1 MMANNYY
8 FPQGYQPAY
17 YPQMQQPQMPGTQM
31 SLTNQPQQQAS
42 TDIKWVQGEAGAK
55 SYMVAPNTS
64 VTLWDSESQVIYIKS
79 ANASGLPT
87 MTVIDY
93 TIRSDASHSKPA
105 LAESDFA
112 TKEDVSLLRG
122 EIEALR
128 AKFAD
133 TEGKAKK

>member
-1 MMANNYY
+1 MANNYY
-8 FPQGYQPAY
+8 FPQGYGGY
-17 YPQMQQPQMPGTQM
+17 YPQAQQPIMQQPQP
-31 SLTNQPQQQAS
+31 QQAS

-93 TIRSDASHSKPA
+93 TIRNDASKAKPV
-105 LAESDFA
+105 LAEADFA
-112 TKEDVSLLRG
+112 TKEDVSHLKE
-122 EIEALR
+122 EINAIR
-128 AKFAD
+128 AKLEEAD
-133 TEGKAKK
+133 GKGKK